1 MPGTIGN
8 WLITAGIILVVAG
21 ILAKTG
27 VLGWFGNLPGDIQI
41 KRENVQFY
49 LPITSMILV
58 SIGLSAALA
67 LIRRFF
73 T

>member
-1 MPGTIGN
+1 MPGSIGN

-27 VLGWFGNLPGDIQI
+27 VFAWFGNLPGDIQI

-58 SIGLSAALA
+58 SVGLSAALA

>member
-27 VLGWFGNLPGDIQI
+27 VFGWFGNLPGDIQI